1 MFSYVYR
8 TKMLRTVV
16 RLTPALIPIL
26 ESRNDNDYNLLEP
39 RISDTPETGR
49 ERLKKMFYRK

>member
-1 MFSYVYR
+1 
-8 TKMLRTVV
+8 MLRTVV